1 MKKNNGMLVLL
12 GMVIIL
18 VSIAAVL
25 LPLGTGFVTAQGDN
39 IIGYD
44 FVFGN
49 SSARINPEQ
58 GGPYGGLI
66 TAFVLGCV
74 GGLFQIIA
82 LIFSFGQ
89 GGKKFVGFMDIVAG
103 RHGALACEARAEGG
117 QFGLARRLGARQR
130 ADRRCG
136 LHRRRTG
143 AGGQQPDNDKAQ
155 AQPRPFSW
163 AAKKRCKRGGARA
176 KHAGHHITAR
186 RARRRV
192 YSRIPS

>member
-18 VSIAAVL
+18 VSIAAML

-39 IIGYD
+39 ITGYD

-103 RHGALACEARAEGG
+103 LCFVTTAILFFLAKSLVGSYLNGNA
-117 QFGLARRLGARQR
+117 QIGLTLSWGFLGA
-130 ADRRCG
+130 AIASAVSG
-136 LHRRRTG
+136 VLSLGVGFKT
-143 AGGQQPDNDKAQ
+143 
-155 AQPRPFSW
+155 FL
-163 AAKKRCKRGGARA
+163 AKE
-176 KHAGHHITAR
+176 
-186 RARRRV
+186 
-192 YSRIPS
+192 